1 MQGNLP
7 EVGRV
12 QICRLP
18 LFPALLGVVLLALP
32 ACGRRSESVDSS
44 TAQTSPPA
52 QTAPATQTAPANQA
66 TPSKPGWMTSYE
78 EGQQEAKANNKL
90 VLLDFTGSDWCGW
103 CVLLDREVFSK
114 PKFKE
119 YASKNLVLVEL
130 DFPKTKPVS
139 DATRKQ
145 NLRLA
150 QRYQIQ
156 GFPTIIVLNGD
167 GEVVGEFGYV
177 KGGPD
182 AFIAVLEKLRK
193 G

>member
-1 MQGNLP
+1 
-7 EVGRV
+7 VK
-12 QICRLP
+12 ICRFP
-18 LFPALLGVVLLALP
+18 LFATLLGVALLALP
-32 ACGRRSESVDSS
+32 GCGESSESVDASS
-44 TAQTSPPA
+44 AQTTPSA
-52 QTAPATQTAPANQA
+52 QTAPSSQANS
-66 TPSKPGWMTSYE
+66 SKPGWITSYD

-130 DFPKTKPVS
+130 DFPKTKPVP
-139 DATRKQ
+139 DTIRTQ
-145 NLRLA
+145 NVRLA
-150 QRYQIQ
+150 QLYQVQ

-167 GEVVGEFGYV
+167 GQLVGEFGYV

-182 AFIAVLEKLRK
+182 AFIALLEKLRK

>member
-1 MQGNLP
+1 MK
-7 EVGRV
+7 
-12 QICRLP
+12 ICRLP
-18 LFPALLGVVLLALP
+18 LFPALLGVALLALP
-32 ACGRRSESVDSS
+32 GCGQRSESVDASS
-44 TAQTSPPA
+44 AQSTPSAQTETAA
-52 QTAPATQTAPANQA
+52 QTATSNRA
-66 TPSKPGWMTSYE
+66 TPSKPGWITSYE
-78 EGQQEAKANNKL
+78 QGQQEAKANNKL

-119 YASKNLVLVEL
+119 YASKNLVLVEV
-130 DFPKTKPVS
+130 DFPKTKPVP
-139 DATRKQ
+139 DAARKE

-150 QRYQIQ
+150 ELYQVQ

-167 GEVVGEFGYV
+167 GQLVGEFGYV

-182 AFIAVLEKLRK
+182 AFIAMLEKLRK

>member
-1 MQGNLP
+1 MKI
-7 EVGRV
+7 R
-12 QICRLP
+12 RFP
-18 LFPALLGVVLLALP
+18 LFPALLGVALLALP
-32 ACGRRSESVDSS
+32 GCGEPSESVDASS
-44 TAQTSPPA
+44 AQTTPSA
-52 QTAPATQTAPANQA
+52 QTAPSDQA
-66 TPSKPGWMTSYE
+66 KPSKPGWITSYE

-114 PKFKE
+114 PRFKE

-130 DFPKTKPVS
+130 DFPKTKPVP
-139 DATRKQ
+139 DTIMTQ
-145 NLRLA
+145 NVRLA
-150 QRYQIQ
+150 QLYQVQ

-167 GEVVGEFGYV
+167 GQLVGEFGYV

-182 AFIAVLEKLRK
+182 AFIALLEKLRK